1 MAKQNNFPTGKLD
14 ELPAEFAHETVG
26 SLRELYEQ
34 GKPETDEEVEK
45 RINDFFEFCEN
56 SSIRPGVES
65 LSMALSVS
73 RTTIWN
79 WEKGIGCSSRRQE
92 LIMKAKSFITAYIE
106 QSLLSS
112 RIFPATGIFLLK
124 NWANYRDSV
133 SVEPVENNSIYPTMS
148 KEEIAARHASYIG
161 APEPE
166 KPDLDF

>member
-26 SLRELYEQ
+26 SLRELYEK

-79 WEKGIGCSSRRQE
+79 WERDRVQ
-92 LIMKAKSFITAYIE
+92 
-106 QSLLSS
+106 QS
-112 RIFPATGIFLLK
+112 
-124 NWANYRDSV
+124 
-133 SVEPVENNSIYPTMS
+133 
-148 KEEIAARHASYIG
+148 AARVNNESKNLYYGIYRAIVI
-161 APEPE
+161 E
-166 KPDLDF
+166 